1 MPEDKKIEF
10 KLQAKRLEDSYLLIK
25 YQGMDFSLQE
35 ILFKSLYYSSITD
48 LFVYLQSQDDTIIKM
63 DRASFL
69 LLITK
74 AKLNFKAVEETFY
87 NALKNF
93 DPEKTIEE
101 SIADLKNKFDAI
113 DKIFND

>member
-48 LFVYLQSQDDTIIKM
+48 LLRRNSLS
-63 DRASFL
+63 R
-69 LLITK
+69 
-74 AKLNFKAVEETFY
+74 
-87 NALKNF
+87 LK
-93 DPEKTIEE
+93 DS
-101 SIADLKNKFDAI
+101 SI
-113 DKIFND
+113 